1 MKNRNPFFLK
11 SYFLVALIAI
21 ALASFLYIQDIIFK
35 LEETSVMQTR
45 IFARFSSNL
54 GDDANIDEIIFE
66 EIIKKIRFPV
76 IVTDTTGMPVA
87 WRNIGK
93 YDKYFQRDLTEDDML
108 EMDKIVHQLDRE
120 NQPVEIKFNDRIL
133 AVVHY
138 GEDSLYKRLQFAPF
152 FQLLVAALFLIIG
165 VYGYMLYRRSEE
177 NFIWAGMAK
186 ETAHQIGTPLSSLYG
201 WLEIMKTENIDSKLI
216 NGLEEDAKRLDVIAT
231 RFNKIGSP
239 LAIELVNVNEMMQD
253 TIDYFSKRVPSRGTK
268 RITFEYKPT
277 PGCFVPCDRELLK
290 WSFENLIRNSI
301 DALRGRE
308 DGRIDITTEILKHQ
322 IKITVKD
329 NGRGIEKKN
338 MEYIFNAG
346 FSTKEHGWGIGLP
359 LTKKIIEE
367 FHKGKL
373 YLEYTMKDQ
382 GTMFSILLPRGQ
394 KDETENTVD

>member
-1 MKNRNPFFLK
+1 M
-11 SYFLVALIAI
+11 IAV
-21 ALASFLYIQDIIFK
+21 ALASFLYIQDVIFK
-35 LEETSVMQTR
+35 IEETSVMQTR

-54 GDDANIDEIIFE
+54 GDDSNIDEIIFE

-76 IVTDTTGMPVA
+76 IVTDSAGAPVA

-93 YDKYFQRDLTEDDML
+93 YDKYFMRDLTESDLL
-108 EMDKIVHQLDRE
+108 EMDKILNRLDRE
-120 NQPVEIKFNDRIL
+120 NQPVEIKYNDRVL

-152 FQLLVAALFLIIG
+152 FQLIVAAIFLIIG

-177 NFIWAGMAK
+177 NYIWAGMAK

-201 WLEIMKTENIDSKLI
+201 WLEIMKTENVDEKLI
-216 NGLEEDAKRLDVIAT
+216 TGLEEDAKRLEVIAT

-239 LAIELVNVNEMMQD
+239 LTIEMVDVNETMLN
-253 TIDYFSKRVPSRGTK
+253 TIDYFRRRVPSKGK
-268 RITFEYKPT
+268 RRIEFEFIPCGQCY
-277 PGCFVPCDRELLK
+277 VPCDRELLK

-301 DALRGRE
+301 DALRGID
-308 DGRIDITTEILKHQ
+308 DGKIKIATEILKNQ
-322 IKITVKD
+322 VKVTVQD

-346 FSTKEHGWGIGLP
+346 FSTKEHGLVIGLP

-373 YLEYTMKDQ
+373 YLEYTMKDE
-382 GTMFSILLPRGQ
+382 GTTFSILLPKGEKR
-394 KDETENTVD
+394 ET